1 MVIRMRIKGLKRT
14 QKFVARLGP
23 ETDKEIMKKAHQ
35 FMKFVRKSAKL
46 RAPRFSGYLASSIFI
61 IEKGDKQVGLKVTA
75 PWALQQETGAGL
87 PRYVS
92 IKHLKSWFGASRTR
106 GVQKVA
112 QGAPK
117 GKGGKGMVVVRKYKP
132 FVKPALEHNINKL
145 TTRMSNATIRAIN
158 KSRK

>member
-1 MVIRMRIKGLKRT
+1 MMQLQINGLKRVNNMIIKLP
-14 QKFVARLGP
+14 QKLQ
-23 ETDKEIMKKAHQ
+23 KEIMDESSS
-35 FMKFVRKSAKL
+35 FLGDVRKSAKL